1 MKRFLTSSVN
11 YPKKKND
18 NISSSNA
25 TVIPNNEIIEDPIS
39 ATTPTTTDIIKIDQ
53 KKNTTDV
60 GILFSNHYLFD
71 GQFYKVLQVY
81 EKRLTVKCQTCSKTI
96 QGQINSTGNFLSHIK
111 VSTYYLTY
119 LLMYYV

>member
-11 YPKKKND
+11 YPNKKND
-18 NISSSNA
+18 NLSSSNA
-25 TVIPNNEIIEDPIS
+25 TVVPNNEIIDDPTS

-60 GILFSNHYLFD
+60 DMLFSNHYLFD
-71 GQFYKVLQVY
+71 GQFYKVLQVD
-81 EKRLTVKCQTCSKTI
+81 EKRLTAKCQTCSKTI

-119 LLMYYV
+119 L